1 MKISLILTPRLVVI
15 LSACAITIVLLLLM
29 LGFELGL
36 RQAHEDAM
44 AQAKSRG
51 EPVYGAGIASSA
63 KRVDSSSSA
72 AGSASNSAS
81 NSVSGNETSGHADAA
96 NGHDHRRGA
105 P

>member
-44 AQAKSRG
+44 AQAKARG

-72 AGSASNSAS
+72 SGSASSSASGSASSSAS
-81 NSVSGNETSGHADAA
+81 NSVS
-96 NGHDHRRGA
+96 
-105 P
+105 

>member
-44 AQAKSRG
+44 AQAKARG
-51 EPVYGAGIASSA
+51 EPVYGAGVASSA
-63 KRVDSSSSA
+63 KRIDSSSSA

-81 NSVSGNETSGHADAA
+81 NSVSGNAASGHADTA